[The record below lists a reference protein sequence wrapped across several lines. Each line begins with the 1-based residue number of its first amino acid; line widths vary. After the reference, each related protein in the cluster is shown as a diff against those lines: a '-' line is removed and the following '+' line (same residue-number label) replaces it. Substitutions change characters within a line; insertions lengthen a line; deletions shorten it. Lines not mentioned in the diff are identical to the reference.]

1 MSVSFHKKLTV
12 SILVVSLFHLVLFSV
27 GAYLIF
33 QLDILPDVL
42 GDLAEPVPR
51 WLLVMGTLEPGFLRI
66 TALTGMASL
75 LLFAVLANLGVR
87 TLYRR
92 TDSAELLFIMLF
104 CLSLFLEVW
113 RLGNLIFQAFGL
125 PQYLNVVVT
134 RVVLFSRFFGLLCL
148 LVSSLYAVAMKY
160 TQYSVLIGGMAVLA
174 FTLAGILPLDTSL
187 YEATFLYKLG
197 DRQGYFFVRL
207 ILAALMVINFLVAAR
222 LRRSRRFAVAAVA
235 GLFLFVGRELVQY
248 GIAPLPIVLGT
259 ALLIVGFVI
268 FVRQIV
274 VFYLG
279 L

>member
-1 MSVSFHKKLTV
+1 MSVGFHRNLIV
-12 SILVVSLFHLVLFSV
+12 SILVVSLFHLVLFAG
-27 GAYLIF
+27 GAYLVF
-33 QLDILPDVL
+33 RLDILPDVL
-42 GDLAEPVPR
+42 GNLVEPVPR
-51 WLLVMGTLEPGFLRI
+51 WVLVWGTLEPGFLRI
-66 TALTGMASL
+66 TALIGMASL

-104 CLSLFLEVW
+104 CLSLCLEAW

-134 RVVLFSRFFGLLCL
+134 RAVLFSRFFGLLCL

-160 TQYSVLIGGMAVLA
+160 THYSVLIGGMAVLA

-207 ILAALMVINFLVAAR
+207 ILAGLTVINFLVAAR

-235 GLFLFVGRELVQY
+235 GLFLFVGRELLQY

-259 ALLIVGFVI
+259 ALLIVGFVF